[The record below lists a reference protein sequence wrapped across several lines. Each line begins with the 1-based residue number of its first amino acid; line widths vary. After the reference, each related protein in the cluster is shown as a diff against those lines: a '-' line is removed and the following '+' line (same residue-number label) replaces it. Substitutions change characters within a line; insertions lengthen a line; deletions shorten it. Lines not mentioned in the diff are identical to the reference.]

1 MRQCQKKIIRS
12 ASFHVGGLEVLPDKL
27 MMKMENKRTQNGDH
41 NKQTMETASSMLRL
55 LCTDESFGK
64 GRAAHDDIED
74 VDANKE
80 GTIDDDNYSEF
91 DEENNC
97 GGSA

>member
-1 MRQCQKKIIRS
+1 
-12 ASFHVGGLEVLPDKL
+12 
-27 MMKMENKRTQNGDH
+27 
-41 NKQTMETASSMLRL
+41 METASSMLRL